1 MITNFPIYA
10 YLFWVNIF
18 ALYCIGQEISN
29 WRNLLDETVA
39 QSLGQNVLNSW
50 DELFSEVDSFDD
62 LLDMALDAFEDSAEL
77 EEVLEGLGR
86 LMEVYGDEVA
96 LPGDLEILSS
106 VEGDRSS
113 GGGSSVRV
121 LPAEEHFLKELVQD
135 DAEEQTREPS
145 PTPASG
151 VEAWLWQLVDTMGSQ
166 IASMGEELQSTI
178 SDYASSLTSSE
189 PTSAPTPTGDEGIQ
203 LEIAMV
209 IPEDTPEG
217 IFDGEYND
225 DLLAQLFMSL
235 YGEMFEDEDYSV
247 PEVCPVPV
255 IPNPFLEQKS
265 LSESEPT
272 DMCED
277 MQEVFVTDSFELD
290 NLLAQLERNL
300 NRISFSRLDPQ
311 GFSIPTNPFLFDSKS
326 QCSWNAN
333 SILPELI
340 LRPIEGKQVVLS
352 KKKKVL
358 GRELPYRSP
367 RTNYTLWNAPSV
379 REYLWDASDTWW
391 QNVCG
396 SETEST
402 EDLFSWLRL
411 NGARIGNISVGEFNG
426 MRGLRADQEF
436 KKGDILFNISTKL
449 MIWQDSII
457 KDEKFVWMSSFL
469 HESGEEMNQES
480 KKEYANQVLILYL
493 MYQAWIIESSRFQ
506 PWLCSLPK
514 RICLPWVEGWG
525 CDFSE
530 WPKNFDVKARSQVRR
545 RKKIVRRVY
554 LDAVVPFRLK
564 NNLPAWHFSER
575 LTEYFAA
582 AVYSRAWTVD
592 SEYLENRTSM
602 IIPLAD
608 LANHHKDAT
617 MLSTQHTATFG
628 GRFLKAFKDF
638 KVGDEIFDNYGRK
651 SEINW
656 MLGYGFLPNAE
667 NQQEDQCSLK
677 EDET

>member
-1 MITNFPIYA
+1 
-10 YLFWVNIF
+10 
-18 ALYCIGQEISN
+18 
-29 WRNLLDETVA
+29 
-39 QSLGQNVLNSW
+39 
-50 DELFSEVDSFDD
+50 
-62 LLDMALDAFEDSAEL
+62 
-77 EEVLEGLGR
+77 
-86 LMEVYGDEVA
+86 MEVYGDEVA
-96 LPGDLEILSS
+96 LLADLEFVSIDEDNLSS
-106 VEGDRSS
+106 V
-113 GGGSSVRV
+113 GGSSVRV
-121 LPAEEHFLKELVQD
+121 LPADEHFLKELAEED
-135 DAEEQTREPS
+135 TEEQTREPS
-145 PTPASG
+145 PAPASG

-189 PTSAPTPTGDEGIQ
+189 PTSAPTPSADEGIQ

-367 RTNYTLWNAPSV
+367 RTNYTL
-379 REYLWDASDTWW
+379 
-391 QNVCG
+391 
-396 SETEST
+396 
-402 EDLFSWLRL
+402 
-411 NGARIGNISVGEFNG
+411 
-426 MRGLRADQEF
+426 
-436 KKGDILFNISTKL
+436 
-449 MIWQDSII
+449 
-457 KDEKFVWMSSFL
+457 
-469 HESGEEMNQES
+469 
-480 KKEYANQVLILYL
+480 
-493 MYQAWIIESSRFQ
+493 
-506 PWLCSLPK
+506 
-514 RICLPWVEGWG
+514 
-525 CDFSE
+525 
-530 WPKNFDVKARSQVRR
+530 
-545 RKKIVRRVY
+545 
-554 LDAVVPFRLK
+554 
-564 NNLPAWHFSER
+564 
-575 LTEYFAA
+575 
-582 AVYSRAWTVD
+582 
-592 SEYLENRTSM
+592 
-602 IIPLAD
+602 
-608 LANHHKDAT
+608 
-617 MLSTQHTATFG
+617 
-628 GRFLKAFKDF
+628 
-638 KVGDEIFDNYGRK
+638 
-651 SEINW
+651 
-656 MLGYGFLPNAE
+656 
-667 NQQEDQCSLK
+667 
-677 EDET
+677 